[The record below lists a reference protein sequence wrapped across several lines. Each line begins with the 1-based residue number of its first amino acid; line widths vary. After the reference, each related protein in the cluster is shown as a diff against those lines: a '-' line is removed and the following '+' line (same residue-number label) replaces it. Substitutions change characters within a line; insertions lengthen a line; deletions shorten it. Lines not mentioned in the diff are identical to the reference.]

1 MKSFLCALLLFST
14 TPLVSLAM
22 PPQAPED
29 LLLTNGISQQI
40 NATWTAPIDEGSP
53 ITDYRIEY
61 KRNTDTSWTVFS
73 DEISAIPHTTIN
85 GLMNGLLYDVRV
97 FAINLDGISS
107 VSSVATHRVIDP
119 TPTAPVISAITYDT
133 VLALSGFPIT
143 VSYEFLD
150 SNGDTDISTLVWTRS
165 VDRLGPYTP
174 IPFATDATYTPTSDD
189 IGYFLRVDMIPT
201 SDVAPFTGVS
211 VMSEPT
217 VIVAE
222 PDYINHILSAGQ
234 SLAIGTKAV
243 PPLSTT
249 QPYNNL
255 MLTGHP
261 SSGWGVGTSLVPL
274 VEAHW
279 ETPGSGMANMLSFLN
294 GDFDVAIGLHGFN
307 AVRYTQIKKGT
318 AFYNKGMLQL
328 ANTKLAAAALGRP
341 HRVLGVTL
349 IHGETDDFINTPG
362 DVYAGYLAELQSDY
376 QSDIQATTGQTETI
390 PLFTDQES
398 SFTSNYYVNKATSEI
413 PLAQL
418 QASIDNPGEIVLVT
432 PKYFLK
438 YDPDGVHLTPK
449 SSRWLGEYYGKV
461 INEVTVRGHEW
472 KPLMPKAGMLIGNIL
487 YLDYHV
493 PKGSLVF
500 DTSLV
505 TEHENYGFEYYDE
518 THSVEIV
525 DVDIMSDSLLKITLS
540 GAPTGVH
547 KKIRYA
553 YRGVQG
559 THTDPSNPNSIGGNL
574 RDTDDAPSLHGNTLY
589 NWAVQGEWNINELP
603 MIM

>member
-1 MKSFLCALLLFST
+1 MKKIFFTLLFLSVPFISHAAVPAVPMGVSA
-14 TPLVSLAM
+14 TPMASEQIALHWI
-22 PPQAPED
+22 APF
-29 LLLTNGISQQI
+29 NG
-40 NATWTAPIDEGSP
+40 GSP

-61 KRNTDTSWTVFS
+61 RLEYEVGWTIF
-73 DEISAIPHTTIN
+73 D
-85 GLMNGLLYDVRV
+85 
-97 FAINLDGISS
+97 DGISALPNVIIEPLLNGRTYHLR
-107 VSSVATHRVIDP
+107 VSAINAHGVGLPSDVVVGIPIDP
-119 TPTAPVISAITYDT
+119 VPRAPVALDVT
-133 VLALSGFPIT
+133 VYGD
-143 VSYEFLD
+143 VSE
-150 SNGDTDISTLVWTRS
+150 GSTLTGSYHYVDVNANPEGPS
-165 VDRLGPYTP
+165 VYQWFSAHTPDGVYLPIIGADDSTYTLEESDIGMYLKFQVTP
-174 IPFATDATYTPTSDD
+174 ISLVMP
-189 IGYFLRVDMIPT
+189 GL
-201 SDVAPFTGVS
+201 GLS
-211 VMSEPT
+211 VLSEPT
-217 VIVAE
+217 DKILAS
-222 PDYINHILSAGQ
+222 DYVNHILSAGQ

-472 KPLMPKAGMLIGNIL
+472 KPLMPKAGMLMGNIL